1 MLSCGTARGEVVE
14 DVGGAAD
21 VVVVRD
27 TAADPHAT
35 VERRRDEDHLV
46 MTARRVEALPLAVLF
61 ARRCSVSSS
70 IIIIVIVIVI
80 IYYLKEKLSDKR
92 NDTVKIVQAIKY

>member
-1 MLSCGTARGEVVE
+1 VLSGGTARGEVVE

>member
-1 MLSCGTARGEVVE
+1 VVE

-80 IYYLKEKLSDKR
+80 VIYYLKEKLSDKR